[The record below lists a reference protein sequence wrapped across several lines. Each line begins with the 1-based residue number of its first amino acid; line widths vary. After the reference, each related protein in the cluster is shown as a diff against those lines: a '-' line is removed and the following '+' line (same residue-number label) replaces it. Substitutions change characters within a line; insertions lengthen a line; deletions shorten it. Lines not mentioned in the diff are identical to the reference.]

1 MKKQEIKL
9 AVLVSG
15 VGTLLEAMCKAKLP
29 IALVISD
36 RECRGLEIA
45 REAHIPTELVKRTD
59 FTKSFD
65 RVAFT
70 LKTVDVLRK
79 RKIDVIAMAGYMTV
93 FSQEMFDAY
102 GGRVLNTHPSLLPAF
117 KGATAVADA
126 LKYGAKLTGFTV
138 HIATKDL
145 DAGPIIAQVSV
156 PVEESDTA
164 ETLHERIKKEERL
177 MYPKIIA
184 EFINDLP
191 PTKQVTSG
199 IQL

>member
-126 LKYGAKLTGFTV
+126 
-138 HIATKDL
+138 I
-145 DAGPIIAQVSV
+145 
-156 PVEESDTA
+156 
-164 ETLHERIKKEERL
+164 
-177 MYPKIIA
+177 
-184 EFINDLP
+184 
-191 PTKQVTSG
+191 
-199 IQL
+199 